1 MPGSSAGLNEKKR
14 RKIMCYG
21 YKYTVS
27 EGKVYIVTLICNN
40 VYFDTEFEKM
50 PVCYYSTDCIV
61 VRINDA
67 NTGVEINEI
76 IGLAY
81 RDFKYKKGDRIKG
94 EDKIYFCKTR
104 LALYCLFLYKKK
116 NGEIGAFVRKDPKT
130 KEKQYQDDFESF
142 CFPEVRHYMY
152 FVAMND
158 LGFPTTE
165 EQLNRYLARREKEY
179 WEEEPKI
186 EDVLKSIEANQG
198 GNEAGRTAAAGILD
212 VQQVDPD
219 AAAGAREAF
228 RGSGEAPGG

>member
-1 MPGSSAGLNEKKR
+1 
-14 RKIMCYG
+14 MCYG
-21 YKYTVS
+21 YKYTIAN
-27 EGKVYIVTLICNN
+27 GKVFVVTLICNN
-40 VYFDTEFEKM
+40 LFFDAEFEKM
-50 PVCYYSTDCIV
+50 PVCYYSTDCVV

-67 NTGVEINEI
+67 DTGAEVNEI
-76 IGLAY
+76 TGIAY
-81 RDFKYKKGDRIKG
+81 QSFTYKKGDRIKTI
-94 EDKIYFCKTR
+94 DKIYFCKTR
-104 LALYCLFLYKKK
+104 LALYCLFLYHNKS
-116 NGEIGAFVRKDPKT
+116 GGIGAFIRKDPET
-130 KEKQYQDDFESF
+130 HEKFLKYDFESF
-142 CFPEVRHYMY
+142 CFPEIRNYMY
-152 FVAMND
+152 FVAVND